1 MKRITTLMLAMALVL
16 GSVSIAKADGIDI
29 KVKGQWDFSFGW
41 ADNMNFRESYMPQ
54 NGFTN
59 RSKATKGTKGDNFL
73 ARHRI
78 RTQVNF
84 ISSEYLQG
92 VVMFE
97 IGDINWG
104 QNKNGSTG
112 KSSGGQ
118 LDTDGVNIETKLA
131 YLDWVIPNTEIAIRM
146 GLQTLT
152 LPSTPMGSPL
162 FDADVAGI
170 VASAPITDWLS
181 AALFWIRP
189 FDADYND
196 GYQSSTGR
204 DLSDETDAFGILL
217 PMTFDGVKFTP
228 YFIWGRVGTA
238 SGLYGYL
245 YDKDGLTLRSADESD
260 HSQVWWLG
268 GHLELSLFD
277 PLVFNIEGIYGN
289 LSRAN
294 VNMDAAWNDR
304 GLSAR
309 VGDRFDADVKTSG
322 WIIAA
327 TLDYKLDFMTPGIF
341 GWYASGDDDDAW
353 EDGEF
358 GRMPVLGNDGGSFGP
373 TSFGS
378 AGYYGI
384 NQQSNSG
391 TIIGTG
397 MGTWGIGLQLADISF
412 IEDLSHTIRV
422 AYYRGTNDADL
433 LKNSNRNPAGIYA
446 QYNADRFYLTDKD
459 YVWEVNFDHQY
470 KIYENLTAVLE
481 LGWLRMHADK
491 DTWANV
497 GNTNGL
503 KENDNAWKAQLAF
516 RYKF

>member
-16 GSVSIAKADGIDI
+16 GSVCIAKADGIDV

-41 ADNMNFRESYMPQ
+41 ADNLSFRESYMPQ
-54 NGFTN
+54 NGSS
-59 RSKATKGTKGDNFL
+59 RYEKDGKGKKGDNFQ
-73 ARHRI
+73 AMHRI

-84 ISSEYLQG
+84 ITSEYLQG
-92 VVMFE
+92 VLMFE
-97 IGDINWG
+97 IGNIGWG
-104 QNKNGSTG
+104 NK
-112 KSSGGQ
+112 KQGGA
-118 LDTDGVNIETKLA
+118 LDTDGVNVETKLA

-170 VASAPITDWLS
+170 VASAPVTDWLS

-189 FDADYND
+189 FDYNYDD
-196 GYQSSTGR
+196 GYGDR

-228 YFIWGRVGTA
+228 YFIWGRVGVN
-238 SGLYGYL
+238 SGAYEYLFAAGDYGTYF
-245 YDKDGLTLRSADESD
+245 DTGRARITDED
-260 HSQVWWLG
+260 HAQAWWLG
-268 GHLELSLFD
+268 GHLELSLWD

-294 VNMDAAWNDR
+294 LSGFAGLDQNAWGGGEMDMKA
-304 GLSAR
+304 
-309 VGDRFDADVKTSG
+309 SG

-341 GWYASGDDDDAW
+341 GWYASGDDEDSF
-353 EDGEF
+353 EDGEI

-384 NQQSNSG
+384 NQFSNSG
-391 TIIGTG
+391 TIMGTG
-397 MGTWGIGLQLADISF
+397 TGTWGLGIQLADITF

-422 AYYRGTNDADL
+422 AYYRGTNDSDN
-433 LKNSNRNPAGIYA
+433 LKNRNNPNGNYLQYA
-446 QYNADRFYLTDKD
+446 ADRFYLTDDD

-481 LGWLRMHADK
+481 LGWLRMHSDK
-491 DTWANV
+491 DTW
-497 GNTNGL
+497 GGSYGRTGL

>member
-16 GSVSIAKADGIDI
+16 GSVSIAKADGIDV

-41 ADNMNFRESYMPQ
+41 ADNLHFRESYMPQ
-54 NGFTN
+54 QSASRYGKNKREN
-59 RSKATKGTKGDNFL
+59 KGDNFQ
-73 ARHRI
+73 ASHRI

-84 ISSEYLQG
+84 ITSEYLQA
-92 VVMFE
+92 VLMFE
-97 IGDINWG
+97 IGNINWG
-104 QNKNGSTG
+104 QKG
-112 KSSGGQ
+112 SGGA
-118 LDTDGVNIETKLA
+118 LDTDGINVETKLA

-189 FDADYND
+189 FDYDYNGGWD
-196 GYQSSTGR
+196 DNR

-228 YFIWGRVGTA
+228 YFIWGRVGVN
-238 SGLYGYL
+238 SGAYEYLFAIGDYKGYAAG
-245 YDKDGLTLRSADESD
+245 DRSKGAITDRD
-260 HSQVWWLG
+260 HAQVWWLG
-268 GHLELSLFD
+268 GHLELTLWD
-277 PLVFNIEGIYGN
+277 PLVFNLEGIYGN

-294 VNMDAAWNDR
+294 LSGFGNTTQSAWGGGEMDIKA
-304 GLSAR
+304 
-309 VGDRFDADVKTSG
+309 SG

-341 GWYASGDDDDAW
+341 GWYASGDD
-353 EDGEF
+353 ENTFKDGKI

-384 NQQSNSG
+384 NQFSNSG

-397 MGTWGIGLQLADISF
+397 TGTWGVGIQLADISF
-412 IEDLSHTIRV
+412 IEDLKHTIRV
-422 AYYRGTNDADL
+422 AYYKGTNNPDNFKYRYNPYGYFLQYAAD
-433 LKNSNRNPAGIYA
+433 G
-446 QYNADRFYLTDKD
+446 FYLTDND
-459 YVWEVNFDHQY
+459 HVWEVNFDHQY

-481 LGWLRMHADK
+481 LGWLRLHADK
-491 DTWANV
+491 QTW
-497 GNTNGL
+497 GGTYGRTGL
-503 KENDNAWKAQLAF
+503 KENDNAWKAQIAF
-516 RYKF
+516 RYSF